1 MAKPHYI
8 KQLISGGEGLHLD
21 FKFEVS
27 DAAKI
32 ARSLVAFAN
41 TEGGKLLIGVNDNG
55 SIAGIRSEEECFM
68 IKDAAVNHC
77 RPEVKFTSK
86 EWQVGSKK
94 VLEVNI
100 PKSDDYPHKAP
111 DHKGAFKAFFRFED
125 QNLLASGVMMKVWI
139 KQQSE
144 NNVSFVYSE
153 EAKLLLVFLQ
163 ENESISLKEAMTT
176 TNTSKFEA
184 EHLISDL
191 IILDVLQMT
200 TTVDSQLFSLK

>member
-1 MAKPHYI
+1 LAKPHYI
-8 KQLISGGEGLHLD
+8 KQLISEGEGLHLD

-94 VLEVNI
+94 VLEVII
-100 PKSDDYPHKAP
+100 PKSEDYPHKAP

-153 EAKLLLVFLQ
+153 EAKLLLGFLQ
-163 ENESISLKEAMTT
+163 ENESISLKDAMTA
-176 TNTSKFEA
+176 TNASKFET

-191 IILDVLQMT
+191 IILDVIKMT
-200 TTVDSQLFSLK
+200 TTIDTQLFSLK

>member
-8 KQLISGGEGLHLD
+8 KQLIKRGEGLHLD

-41 TEGGKLLIGVNDNG
+41 TDGGKLLIGVNDNG

-68 IKDAAVNHC
+68 IKDAALNHC

-86 EWQVGSKK
+86 EWQVGSQK
-94 VLEVNI
+94 VLEVSI
-100 PKSDDYPHKAP
+100 PKSEEFPHKAP
-111 DHKGAFKAFFRFED
+111 DQKGRFKAFFRFED
-125 QNLLASGVMMKVWI
+125 QNLLASGVMMKVWN

-153 EAKLLLVFLQ
+153 EAKLLLNFLQ
-163 ENESISLKEAMTT
+163 ENESVSLKEVMTA

-184 EHLISDL
+184 EHLLSDL
-191 IILDVLQMT
+191 IILDVIKMT
-200 TTVDSQLFSLK
+200 TTEEKQFFSLK